1 MKLMKNQT
9 GYTLLLTLLLI
20 VLVFGFIGSLMF
32 SAITQQTQVEKT
44 DEKFLLSDITA
55 MGVEYYRGKIINN
68 YVTVASNV
76 KSEVE
81 LKLKNAKIDEYKTE
95 ESIRELEQNE
105 EELGMIKLL
114 GLINNY
120 TFDPVSKDE
129 VTTLFFQNKEP
140 TIINNETSP
149 NVFITFFITAKHL
162 SEEKNSSFKISI
174 PRKMIIVQ
182 INTEDGG
189 SIDNSNTIQNPNFTI
204 PPNTK
209 DCNGNYTNNKCT
221 TSGIKKIGNID
232 NSTIYY
238 LGDLDSIPANK
249 SDFNKSNIYVLGN
262 LNAGNLKDID
272 NLSLFVNGDAE
283 FHQISATFFNLFTSG
298 DILFDHFTTFT
309 NSKIRSLGKM
319 TATFKGVK
327 LNKSHMLLE
336 GINNDLDIKVEESS
350 TLCIKENSRLNNLY
364 IDSTSNV
371 YIIDSATRTGAN
383 SSGSKLPQVVDL
395 NTFNEKCY
403 GVSDEIGV
411 IIDTTTTITPESILD
426 EIKYDLPIVE
436 ESP

>member
-44 DEKFLLSDITA
+44 DEKFLLSDITN
-55 MGVEYYRGKIINN
+55 MGVEYYRGKVINDF
-68 YVTVASNV
+68 VAVASDV
-76 KSEVE
+76 KSEIQ
-81 LKLKNAKIDEYKTE
+81 LKLENDGNDKYKTE

-105 EELGMIKLL
+105 EELGMNNLL
-114 GLINNY
+114 DNINDY
-120 TFDPVSKDE
+120 TYDPVSKDE

-140 TIINNETSP
+140 TIINNKTSP

-162 SEEKNSSFKISI
+162 SEEKNSSFKITI
-174 PRKMIIVQ
+174 PRKMVIVQ
-182 INTEDGG
+182 INTADTESG
-189 SIDNSNTIQNPNFTI
+189 IDYSNTIQNPNFTI
-204 PPNTK
+204 PPNTEE
-209 DCNGNYTNNKCT
+209 CNGDYTNNECT

-249 SDFNKSNIYVLGN
+249 SDFNESNIYVLGN
-262 LNAGNLKDID
+262 LDAGNLKDIE
-272 NLSLFVNGDAE
+272 NLSLLVNGDAE

-298 DILFDHFTTFT
+298 DILFKHFTTFT
-309 NSKIRSLGKM
+309 NSKIRSFGKM
-319 TATFKGVK
+319 TATFKGIT

-350 TLCIKENSRLNNLY
+350 TLCIKDNSKLNNLY

-371 YIIDSATRTGAN
+371 YIIDSATRTGTN
-383 SSGSKLPQVVDL
+383 SSGSKLPQVVDIK
-395 NTFNEKCY
+395 NFNEKCY
-403 GVSDEIGV
+403 GVSSPGEINV
-411 IIDTTTTITPESILD
+411 IIDTATAISPESILD
-426 EIKYDLPIVE
+426 EIEYDVPIE
-436 ESP
+436 